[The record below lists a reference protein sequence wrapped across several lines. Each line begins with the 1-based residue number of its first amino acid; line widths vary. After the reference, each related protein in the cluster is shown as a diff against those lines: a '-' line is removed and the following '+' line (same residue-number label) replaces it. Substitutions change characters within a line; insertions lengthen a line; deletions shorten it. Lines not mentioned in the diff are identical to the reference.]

1 MITLILVVSV
11 LVSMLY
17 GVCYMRKY
25 DMDTHACTRTMP
37 TVDDTTA
44 CAQYMHAI
52 AVHAYDQ
59 RMLYARHKGDKDTW
73 VAWWVSMHYAALVDA
88 YDDASDACDA
98 VQHACI
104 AQRLLATH

>member
-1 MITLILVVSV
+1 
-11 LVSMLY
+11 
-17 GVCYMRKY
+17 
-25 DMDTHACTRTMP
+25 MP
-37 TVDDTTA
+37 IVDDTTT

-52 AVHAYDQ
+52 AEHAFFQ
-59 RMLYARHKGDKDTW
+59 TMLYYKGKPDKDTW
-73 VAWWVSMHYAALVDA
+73 VAWWISMHYAALVDA